1 MSRAHRFLPLF
12 AATALS
18 SVLSLVAAAI
28 VFAGE
33 SGIPLPK

>member
-1 MSRAHRFLPLF
+1 MTRAHRFLPVF

-18 SVLSLVAAAI
+18 ALLSLVAAAV

>member
-1 MSRAHRFLPLF
+1 MFRAHRFLPVV

-18 SVLSLVAAAI
+18 ALMSLVAAAI